1 MKARVFAGAAAG
13 LGLAA
18 GVLLSPIG
26 GASAGHT
33 NSILSAQ
40 LDGRQEVRSEATNAA
55 IAGDPNGR
63 GEVYVFGVDGDPRTL
78 CYVLNVEKIQFV
90 EPGMAAHIHK
100 GDAGANGG
108 VVVNLAR
115 PFDGDAADCLT
126 EGEILPNGAAAFP
139 TGEKVAD
146 ILADPSGYYVNVH
159 NPEYPGGA
167 IRGQLKG
174 Q

>member
-63 GEVYVFGVDGDPRTL
+63 GEVYAFGVDGDPRTL
-78 CYVLNVEKIQFV
+78 CYVLNVEK
-90 EPGMAAHIHK
+90 
-100 GDAGANGG
+100 
-108 VVVNLAR
+108 
-115 PFDGDAADCLT
+115 
-126 EGEILPNGAAAFP
+126 
-139 TGEKVAD
+139 
-146 ILADPSGYYVNVH
+146 
-159 NPEYPGGA
+159 
-167 IRGQLKG
+167 
-174 Q
+174 